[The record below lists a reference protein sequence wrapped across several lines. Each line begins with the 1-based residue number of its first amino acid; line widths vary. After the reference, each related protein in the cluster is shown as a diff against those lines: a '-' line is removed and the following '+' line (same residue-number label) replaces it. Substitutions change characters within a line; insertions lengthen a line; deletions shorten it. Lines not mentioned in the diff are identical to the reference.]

1 VSIIDRIRKQFPA
14 SESQLRRFIFVE
26 LAELRQRLLLRSK
39 SADIPPIANPVQIS
53 DVALI
58 QAASKLKWE
67 PALSVVEIA
76 AKLGI
81 SATNVEPAAV
91 KVESAPAASAS
102 SAKVE
107 PVSIPPAPI
116 AMLNNVDQLSEQT
129 TAFRELFDSLG
140 RQMEQIE
147 GTALSADQAYQR
159 IAGVFEHLSA
169 LATNFQ
175 SVKVFAEQ
183 VKTLLPSLEPTN
195 ALNTQ
200 LEQVTE
206 ALRANVKEIGV
217 ALAPVKNFQ
226 SKVRQLM
233 SALDS
238 IEKLEGQIAGLAEAF
253 QPASTKSSET
263 PQAQGASKP
272 QKAAAVAQAA

>member
-1 VSIIDRIRKQFPA
+1 M
-14 SESQLRRFIFVE
+14 E

-53 DVALI
+53 DVALS

-81 SATNVEPAAV
+81 SAAKVEATAV
-91 KVESAPAASAS
+91 KAESAPAASAS
-102 SAKVE
+102 SEKVD
-107 PVSIPPAPI
+107 PVSTPPAPI
-116 AMLNNVDQLSEQT
+116 SMLNNVDQLSEQT
-129 TAFRELFDSLG
+129 AAFREHFDSLG
-140 RQMEQIE
+140 RQLEPIDAA
-147 GTALSADQAYQR
+147 ALSAQQASQR
-159 IAGVFEHLSA
+159 IAGVYEHLSA

-195 ALNTQ
+195 GLNTQ
-200 LEQVTE
+200 LEQVTQ
-206 ALRANVKEIGV
+206 ALHANVKEIGV
-217 ALAPVKNFQ
+217 ALAPIKNFQ

-253 QPASTKSSET
+253 QPASPKSTET
-263 PQAQGASKP
+263 SQAQAVSKP
-272 QKAAAVAQAA
+272 EKTAAVARAA